1 MSSIIFDAMV
11 KAERKSAPPK
21 QLEQIIMD
29 VKRQIADIEYV
40 NTYQQCFDKIK
51 LSVDD
56 MKVLLNAITQ

>member
-1 MSSIIFDAMV
+1 MV